1 MLTQN
6 DELSITFFNKH
17 QVGNTADHVEK
28 LVKMILVHKYPQ
40 NYLNGIKLFHMIYL
54 PRELYTME
62 AGDNIA
68 CYCKSPWSLC
78 SIPEAEEYK
87 NLRKVA

>member
-68 CYCKSPWSLC
+68 CYCKFPWSLC